1 MIRLKT
7 KTDDFRRNLG
17 EDVYHRDIISPCDV
31 IYAVRNVRG
40 YKESQEECRT
50 LRSISLRFSGCLEG
64 LFWVVVSV
72 PSTDFGLN
80 L

>member
-31 IYAVRNVRG
+31 IYVVRNVSRCR
-40 YKESQEECRT
+40 ERQEERRM

-64 LFWVVVSV
+64 LFWRVVSV